1 MCLNFKVFTMQKKK
15 KKMFGTTFQIIYF
28 KMLKKIIMCLLYVC
42 VF

>member
-15 KKMFGTTFQIIYF
+15 MFGTTFQITYF